1 MQISKCRTVNTV
13 PASSQISSRLVD
25 KPERIALLGN
35 MHLHSDGLLLARGE
49 VSVKAAKTYF
59 ISDAAPSL
67 VIPELRSTWTYLLR
81 R

>member
-35 MHLHSDGLLLARGE
+35 MHLHSDGLSWRAE
-49 VSVKAAKTYF
+49 KSVKAAKTYF

>member
-35 MHLHSDGLLLARGE
+35 MHLHSDGLSLARGE
-49 VSVKAAKTYF
+49 VS
-59 ISDAAPSL
+59 
-67 VIPELRSTWTYLLR
+67 
-81 R
+81 